1 MILYAVFLCFSKL
14 HFSDSESAFL
24 GLYLDDDDDA
34 RAGDPWPLRQGGSN
48 QGRGSDA
55 LSPLYGSQPD

>member
-1 MILYAVFLCFSKL
+1 MQKALPSFVWWISEILKVHLQV
-14 HFSDSESAFL
+14 
-24 GLYLDDDDDA
+24 YLDDDDDA